1 MSFKQRKMSKTGFLE
16 LVIGPMFS
24 GKTSTILELERM
36 YNLSNLKT
44 CVINYAEDT
53 RYSDEYL
60 STHDKVMIPCVN
72 SLTISGVLTK
82 NVIDEH
88 DVFLINEGQFFA
100 DLYDSVV
107 ELVEEHGKIVHV
119 CGLDGDFKRNGFVE
133 IIKLIPLADK
143 ITKKTAICMSC
154 KDGTPALFCHRIS
167 KETEVKVIGSD
178 NYIPVCRKCYLEL
191 HKKSRVSSGSFDIDD
206 TSDF

>member
-1 MSFKQRKMSKTGFLE
+1 MSFKQTKMSKTGFLE

-36 YNLSNLKT
+36 YNLSNLNT

-60 STHDKVMIPCVN
+60 STHDKVMIPCIN

-82 NVIDEH
+82 SVVDEN
-88 DVFLINEGQFFA
+88 DVFLINEGQFFP
-100 DLYDSVV
+100 DLYEAVIG
-107 ELVEEHGKIVHV
+107 LVEEHGKIVHV
-119 CGLDGDFKRNGFVE
+119 CGLDGDFQRNGFEE
-133 IIKLIPLADK
+133 IMKLIPLADK

-154 KDGTPALFCHRIS
+154 KDGTPALFSHRIS

-178 NYIPVCRKCYLEL
+178 NYMPVCRKCYLEL
-191 HKKSRVSSGSFDIDD
+191 NRKTTVSSSSFDIGE